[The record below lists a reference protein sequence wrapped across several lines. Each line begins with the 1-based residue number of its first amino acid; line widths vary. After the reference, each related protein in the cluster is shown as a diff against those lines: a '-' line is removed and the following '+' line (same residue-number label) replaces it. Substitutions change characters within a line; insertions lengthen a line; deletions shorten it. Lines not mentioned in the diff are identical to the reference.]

1 LAGFL
6 TKAAGFF
13 YLNAVFLY
21 ICTAKFHKQDISI
34 MAGHSKWANIKHRKS
49 RVDAQKA
56 KIFGRIVKE
65 ITIAVKEGGNSDP
78 DFNPALRLA
87 LANAKGAN
95 MPKDNIERAV
105 KKAETSDEKL
115 ESLTYEGTGP
125 EGIAIYVECLSDNQ
139 QRTVSAVRHAF
150 SKFNG
155 NLGKNGSLSYLFDR
169 KGVFT
174 ITLPEEKDIEELELE
189 LIDAGLEEI
198 EEEDKKYYLSVE
210 MTDFGNMQSKLEE
223 LKIEAENAELRRI
236 PKTEREV
243 SPETAISNL
252 KLIDFLEENED
263 VQNVFHDIKMTEEIM
278 QALENEGN

>member
-1 LAGFL
+1 
-6 TKAAGFF
+6 
-13 YLNAVFLY
+13 
-21 ICTAKFHKQDISI
+21 
-34 MAGHSKWANIKHRKS
+34 MAGHSKWANIKHRKGK
-49 RVDAQKA
+49 VDAQKA

-65 ITIAVKEGGNSDP
+65 ITIAVKEGGSSDP
-78 DFNPALRLA
+78 DFNPSLRLA

-115 ESLTYEGTGP
+115 EALTYEGTGP
-125 EGIAIYVECLSDNQ
+125 EGIAVYVECLSDNS

-169 KGVFT
+169 KGIFT
-174 ITLPEEKDIEELELE
+174 VTFPEGTDPEELELE
-189 LIDAGLEEI
+189 LIDGGLEEM
-198 EEEDKKYYLSVE
+198 EKDQDKYYLTVGMS
-210 MTDFGNMQSKLEE
+210 DFGNMQSTLEK

-243 SPETAISNL
+243 SVDTALSNL
-252 KLIDFLEENED
+252 KLIDFLEEIED
-263 VQNVFHDIKMTEEIM
+263 VQNVFHDMKMTDEIM
-278 QALENEGN
+278 KALDEI